1 MAVLDWRRPAAELE
15 RTVRAL
21 TFGPYPN
28 PLDPAL
34 EQRLVELET
43 RLAFQEHALGEL
55 SEALADARAEGN
67 RTSELMRNMLSD
79 LRKVRTELYADA
91 ADEPP

>member
-1 MAVLDWRRPAAELE
+1 MQNDHVSAETRLE
-15 RTVRAL
+15 L
-21 TFGPYPN
+21 
-28 PLDPAL
+28 
-34 EQRLVELET
+34 RLVELET

-67 RTSELMRNMLSD
+67 RTAALLSSMLSD

-91 ADEPP
+91 ADEPPPPHY